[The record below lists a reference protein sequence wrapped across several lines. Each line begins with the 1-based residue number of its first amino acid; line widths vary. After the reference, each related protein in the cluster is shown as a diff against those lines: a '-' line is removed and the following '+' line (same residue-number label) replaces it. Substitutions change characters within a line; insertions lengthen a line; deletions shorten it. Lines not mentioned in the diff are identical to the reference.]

1 MSSEKPAAG
10 SRWHRVGIVL
20 KRELR
25 ELIPPTLFFLVA
37 FSLLLVTQALVLLD
51 YGIDLL
57 KLSQAVIG
65 ALVAGKILLIVNV
78 FPFVDRYPARP
89 LIWNTLWKALVYNLA
104 ALIFRYLEALIP
116 LWIEHGSL
124 ATGSDALFAAI
135 HWPHFWLV
143 QLWLAV
149 LFLIYCA
156 VCELSRALGRDRLL
170 ALFFGRRAGAVGTEA

>member
-1 MSSEKPAAG
+1 MPSETPATKHHKG
-10 SRWHRVGIVL
+10 GVGAFL
-20 KRELR
+20 KKELL

-37 FSLLLVTQALVLLD
+37 FALLLLTQALVLED

-57 KLSQAVIG
+57 NLGQAVIG
-65 ALVAGKILLIVNV
+65 ALVAGKVLLIVNA

-89 LIWNTLWKALVYNLA
+89 LIWNTLWKALIYNLA
-104 ALIFRYLEALIP
+104 ALFIRYLEALIP
-116 LWIEHGSL
+116 RWIDKGSFG
-124 ATGSDALFAAI
+124 AGNDALFAEI

-156 VCELSRALGRDRLL
+156 GCELSRALGRDKLI
-170 ALFFGRRAGAVGTEA
+170 ALFFGPRST